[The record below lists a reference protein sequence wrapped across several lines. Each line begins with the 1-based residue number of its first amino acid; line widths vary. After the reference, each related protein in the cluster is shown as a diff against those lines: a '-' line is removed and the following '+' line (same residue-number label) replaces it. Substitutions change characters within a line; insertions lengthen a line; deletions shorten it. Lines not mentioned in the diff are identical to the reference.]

1 MTGMISRLSADET
14 FRRFVKFII
23 IGVLNTLFGYAVFAL
38 LVILNVPPQPA
49 LALAFV
55 IGVIWNYWTHAR
67 LVFDQQGLSRLP
79 AYAASY
85 LLIYGLNSGGLA
97 LTLQAGSSPLM
108 AQAVLAP
115 VAAVISFFVISKVL
129 TGKFPISCYKFRN

>member
-1 MTGMISRLSADET
+1 MTGMIARLSADET

-38 LVILNVPPQPA
+38 LVILNVPPQLA
-49 LALAFV
+49 LALAFA
-55 IGVIWNYWTHAR
+55 IGVIWNYWTHAK
-67 LVFDQQGLSRLP
+67 LVFGQQGLSRFP

-97 LTLQAGSSPLM
+97 LALQAGSSPLM

-129 TGKFPISCYKFRN
+129 TGKFPISCRKSRN

>member
-1 MTGMISRLSADET
+1 MIARLSADET
-14 FRRFVKFII
+14 FRRFVKFLI

-38 LVILNVPPQPA
+38 LIILDVPPQPA

-55 IGVIWNYWTHAR
+55 TGVVWNYWTHAR
-67 LVFDQQGLSRLP
+67 LVFGQQGLSRFP

-85 LLIYGLNSGGLA
+85 IFIYGLNSGGLA
-97 LTLQAGSSPLM
+97 LILQAGSSPLM

-115 VAAVISFFVISKVL
+115 VAAVISFLVISKVL
-129 TGKFPISCYKFRN
+129 TGKFPISFNKSRN

>member
-23 IGVLNTLFGYAVFAL
+23 VGVLNTLFGYAVFAM

-49 LALAFV
+49 LALAFA
-55 IGVIWNYWTHAR
+55 IGVVWNYWTHAR
-67 LVFDQQGLSRLP
+67 LVFGQKGLSRLP

-85 LLIYGLNSGGLA
+85 LFIYGLNSGGLA
-97 LTLQAGSSPLM
+97 LTLRAGSSPLM

-129 TGKFPISCYKFRN
+129 TGKFPIFCQKSRN